1 MRTAVIQILNSKQT
15 SKLDMYNVK
24 QHKNE
29 VTVTSPSKLMKYGH
43 FQTTLCPEKK

>member
-15 SKLDMYNVK
+15 SKLDMYKVK

-29 VTVTSPSKLMKYGH
+29 VTVTSPSKLMNKELTIMVT
-43 FQTTLCPEKK
+43 FNL